1 MKAQCLSKQKHFID
15 AIDVIDEVV
24 SYTKNKKL
32 GKIEYAF
39 ALVDKANILAEMDV
53 LERYQ
58 KAIEYQEEAIS
69 NYLGY
74 LRYSC

>member
-1 MKAQCLSKQKHFID
+1 LKAQCLSKQKHFID

-58 KAIEYQEEAIS
+58 KAI
-69 NYLGY
+69 
-74 LRYSC
+74 